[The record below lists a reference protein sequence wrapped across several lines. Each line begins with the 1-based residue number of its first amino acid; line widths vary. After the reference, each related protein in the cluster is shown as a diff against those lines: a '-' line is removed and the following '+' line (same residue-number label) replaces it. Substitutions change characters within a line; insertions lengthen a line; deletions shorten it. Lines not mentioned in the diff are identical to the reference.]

1 MYRILQKSSA
11 LLPRVAQIQGS
22 HHAVLEVL
30 VTGELRERDHQ
41 DSLQHILIEAQAP
54 FVLAPLRMTHS
65 KTEPP
70 KQAHVR
76 LPLMI
81 LVQLI
86 LQDLPQDLI
95 PDQPNQN
102 QEQFNSCKCRFGK
115 VPSLTSL

>member
-11 LLPRVAQIQGS
+11 LLPHVAQIQGS

-30 VTGELRERDHQ
+30 VTGELRERDLQ
-41 DSLQHILIEAQAP
+41 DSLQHILIEAQAL
-54 FVLAPLRMTHS
+54 FVLAPLRM
-65 KTEPP
+65 TEPP

-86 LQDLPQDLI
+86 LQDLPQDPI
-95 PDQPNQN
+95 QDQPNQIL
-102 QEQFNSCKCRFGK
+102 EQFD
-115 VPSLTSL
+115 

>member
-41 DSLQHILIEAQAP
+41 DSLQHILIEAQVLC
-54 FVLAPLRMTHS
+54 VLALLRMTHS

-86 LQDLPQDLI
+86 LQDLPQDPI
-95 PDQPNQN
+95 QDQPNQIL
-102 QEQFNSCKCRFGK
+102 EQFDSCKCRFGK
-115 VPSLTSL
+115 VPSPKSL